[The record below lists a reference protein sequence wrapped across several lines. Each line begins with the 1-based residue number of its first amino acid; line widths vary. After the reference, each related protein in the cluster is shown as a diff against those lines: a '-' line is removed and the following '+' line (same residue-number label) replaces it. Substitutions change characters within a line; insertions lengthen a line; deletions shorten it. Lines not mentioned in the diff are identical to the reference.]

1 MGHASPE
8 TLSIRFRFGVMNG
21 TSDLLLPPMSTAR
34 LYLLLFVGVLGLVGC
49 GQDRSNSSNTSPS
62 GEPASATATA
72 DSTAPADAATEAD
85 LRVLVLGNSIAAGAG
100 VSPQEAFPALLQ
112 QKVDSLGWSVRVR
125 NAGVSGETSSGGRQ
139 RIGWLLQDSVDVLVL
154 ELGGN
159 DGLRGIDPKV
169 TRRNLRGIVDTTLAT
184 YPGARVL
191 LAGMQ
196 IPPNL
201 GPKYTRQ
208 FRQVYP
214 TVAEAYDRVT
224 LIPFIL
230 NEIAGSD
237 SLMQDDGIHPT
248 AAGHRLVAQRVWE
261 NLRPILEKMRSQ
273 KPA

>member
-1 MGHASPE
+1 MRRDGLE
-8 TLSIRFRFGVMNG
+8 TLLLRCRFGVVP
-21 TSDLLLPPMSTAR
+21 DVVDRPAFFMSTVR
-34 LYLLLFVGVLGLVGC
+34 LYLLLLVGVLGLVGC
-49 GQDRSNSSNTSPS
+49 SQDRSNSSSVPPS
-62 GEPASATATA
+62 DEPASATA
-72 DSTAPADAATEAD
+72 DSAAPADAATGAD

-100 VSPQEAFPALLQ
+100 VSSQEAFPALLQ
-112 QKVDSLGWSVRVR
+112 QRVDSLGWSVRVQ

-159 DGLRGIDPKV
+159 DGLRGIDPSL
-169 TRRNLRGIVDTTLAT
+169 TRQNLRGIVDTTLAA
-184 YPGARVL
+184 YPEARVL

-214 TVAEAYDRVT
+214 AVAEAYDRVT

-248 AAGHRLVAQRVWE
+248 AAGHRFVARTVWE
-261 NLRPILEKMRSQ
+261 KLRPLLEQMRTRE
-273 KPA
+273 PT